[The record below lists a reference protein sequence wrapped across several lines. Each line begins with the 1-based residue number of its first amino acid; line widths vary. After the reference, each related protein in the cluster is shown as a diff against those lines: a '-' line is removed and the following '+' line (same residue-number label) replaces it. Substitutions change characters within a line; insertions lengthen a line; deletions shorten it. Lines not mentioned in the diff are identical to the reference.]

1 MVAESV
7 KREVTIVVS
16 LVVSFEVD
24 NELTSSE
31 DTTEITSGELLGVIT
46 IEEVGVTVEDEEE

>member
-16 LVVSFEVD
+16 IVVSFEVD

-31 DTTEITSGELLGVIT
+31 DTTEITAGELLGVIT